1 MTQTGPYRYIR
12 HPFYA
17 SYILFWLGCAVATL
31 HPVSLAFLVVVSGIL
46 IAVALREERSFVG
59 TPFAAD
65 YLSYRRTAGLLW
77 PKLGV
82 GGSR

>member
-1 MTQTGPYRYIR
+1 
-12 HPFYA
+12 
-17 SYILFWLGCAVATL
+17 VATL
-31 HPVSLAFLVVVSGIL
+31 HPVSLAFLVVVSAIL
-46 IAVALREERSFVG
+46 VVRALREERSFEG

-82 GGSR
+82 GGGR